1 MTGSWVGGW
10 AVRVR
15 AAAVVRFLLPE
26 RDFPPPPAFPFL
38 LELAERDPRPEP
50 PPRDAVV
57 PPLRDAVVPPL
68 RDAVV
73 PRPEPVLPDLP
84 VLLALVLAFPRDFD
98 PPDAG
103 REPFDEERRPPR
115 FPPAVTVVGSITSGG
130 SSL

>member
-1 MTGSWVGGW
+1 MMTGSWVCGW
-10 AVRVR
+10 VVRVR
-15 AAAVVRFLLPE
+15 VAAVVRFLLPE
-26 RDFPPPPAFPFL
+26 RLFPPPPAFPFR

-50 PPRDAVV
+50 P
-57 PPLRDAVVPPL
+57 L

-73 PRPEPVLPDLP
+73 PRPEPDLPD
-84 VLLALVLAFPRDFD
+84 LLALVLAFPRGFD